1 MRGGEQQARMDRI
14 SVEGNLQES
23 GFQAELKSRW
33 VPGGRCEGERV
44 EKNDCLGPVIRGSAL
59 QFEFDCLL
67 GAHSDQ
73 DVAGSDSLPV
83 GDIALTTG
91 SHWCAQDRAAGR
103 RGNKG

>member
-1 MRGGEQQARMDRI
+1 MRGGEQQIRMDRI
-14 SVEGNLQES
+14 SVEGDVHQS
-23 GFQAELKSRW
+23 GYQMALKLRR
-33 VPGGRCEGERV
+33 VPGGRCEGEKV
-44 EKNDCLGPVIRGSAL
+44 DSIDCLGPVIRGTAL
-59 QFEFDCLL
+59 QFKFDFLL

-91 SHWCAQDRAAGR
+91 GHWCARDRAAGR